1 MNIPGLKIP
10 LRATSIIPLEVMAPK
25 NTPILAIIMM
35 FLIAIAFEPIAEF
48 KKFTASLLTP
58 TTKSTVAK
66 IARQLTLKYMDLPCS
81 CFYFYY
87 EFTVT
92 FVYECYRYVILLKM
106 NIDLKSIHK
115 LIRF

>member
-10 LRATSIIPLEVMAPK
+10 LRATSIIPLEVIAPK

-35 FLIAIAFEPIAEF
+35 FLMAIAFEPMAEF

-66 IARQLTLKYMDLPCS
+66 MAKAINIKIYGSPMFFFL
-81 CFYFYY
+81 FYY

-92 FVYECYRYVILLKM
+92 FRGECYHYVMLLKM
-106 NIDLKSIHK
+106 NIDLKSIHE
-115 LIRF
+115 LICF